1 MRFWRQY
8 VETKQLNLAAVVGE
22 VTLLA
27 EPRTAVLG
35 VQLAFRQLQKSLRNP
50 TVDWPEYVSNIASRR
65 FVSISWASCFFC
77 ARREA

>member
-8 VETKQLNLAAVVGE
+8 VETEQLNLAAVVGE

-35 VQLAFRQLQKSLRNP
+35 VQLAFLQLQKSLRNP
-50 TVDWPEYVSNIASRR
+50 TVD
-65 FVSISWASCFFC
+65 
-77 ARREA
+77 